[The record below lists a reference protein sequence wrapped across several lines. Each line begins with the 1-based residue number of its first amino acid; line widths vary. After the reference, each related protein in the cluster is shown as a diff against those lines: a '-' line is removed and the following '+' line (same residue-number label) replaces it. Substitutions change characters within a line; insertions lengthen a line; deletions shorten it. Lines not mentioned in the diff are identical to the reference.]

1 MGRPN
6 LLYIFTDQQRVDTL
20 RCYGNEQIE
29 TPALDSLAADG
40 FVFEN
45 AYVSQPVCS
54 PARAT
59 MLTGLWPHTA
69 GVPAC
74 NVPLRAEVPTFAEM
88 LPPEYRTAFMGK
100 WHLGDEIFPQH
111 GFETWVGSED
121 SYRRCYSAPERLDV
135 LSPYHHFLVEQGFAP
150 DAENLGQ
157 RVFSRHAE
165 ASMLEEYTKA
175 AFLGEQ
181 AAEYIRQSGDAPFAL
196 CVSYL
201 EPHPPHTGP
210 LNEYY
215 DPAALPTGPS
225 FRQPPPDDAPLIVRL
240 MAAFYSAS
248 ENYGLDLQT
257 EAGWRGLLARYWG
270 NVTLVDRSVAKI
282 LQALDESG
290 KADDTIVIFTS
301 DHGELMGDH
310 GILGKTL
317 MYEESIKVPL
327 LLRAPMLG
335 AEPQRIGGQ
344 FSHID
349 LVPTLLDLLG
359 LEAPDHLQGQS
370 RVPVLCGRDDLAA
383 NDVFVEWSGA
393 DGHPPASIGEAEPNR
408 SLVHPLRT
416 IVAADGWKLNL
427 YGQGQGELYDLN
439 ADPHELENLY
449 HQPEQRARIGELS
462 ERIRAWQE
470 QTGDEVALP

>member
-1 MGRPN
+1 M
-6 LLYIFTDQQRVDTL
+6 
-20 RCYGNEQIE
+20 
-29 TPALDSLAADG
+29 
-40 FVFEN
+40 
-45 AYVSQPVCS
+45 
-54 PARAT
+54 
-59 MLTGLWPHTA
+59 
-69 GVPAC
+69 
-74 NVPLRAEVPTFAEM
+74 
-88 LPPEYRTAFMGK
+88 
-100 WHLGDEIFPQH
+100 
-111 GFETWVGSED
+111 
-121 SYRRCYSAPERLDV
+121 
-135 LSPYHHFLVEQGFAP
+135 
-150 DAENLGQ
+150 
-157 RVFSRHAE
+157 
-165 ASMLEEYTKA
+165 
-175 AFLGEQ
+175 
-181 AAEYIRQSGDAPFAL
+181 
-196 CVSYL
+196 
-201 EPHPPHTGP
+201 
-210 LNEYY
+210 
-215 DPAALPTGPS
+215 
-225 FRQPPPDDAPLIVRL
+225 
-240 MAAFYSAS
+240 
-248 ENYGLDLQT
+248 
-257 EAGWRGLLARYWG
+257 
-270 NVTLVDRSVAKI
+270 
-282 LQALDESG
+282 
-290 KADDTIVIFTS
+290 
-301 DHGELMGDH
+301 
-310 GILGKTL
+310 
-317 MYEESIKVPL
+317 PL

>member
-1 MGRPN
+1 M
-6 LLYIFTDQQRVDTL
+6 
-20 RCYGNEQIE
+20 
-29 TPALDSLAADG
+29 
-40 FVFEN
+40 
-45 AYVSQPVCS
+45 CS

-111 GFETWVGSED
+111 GFATWVGSED
-121 SYRRCYSAPERLDV
+121 SYRRGYSAPERLDV

-165 ASMLEEYTKA
+165 ASMPEEYTKA

-181 AAEYIRQSGDAPFAL
+181 AAEYIRQRGDAPFAL

-215 DPAALPTGPS
+215 DPETLPTGPS

-349 LVPTLLDLLG
+349 LVPTLLDLLEIG
-359 LEAPDHLQGQS
+359 SAGSFAGAEPGAGAVRPRRLGGQRRVCRVERSRWPSAGLDRRSRAEPQPSASPPHHCRSRWLEAQPVWPGPRRAIRFERGPS
-370 RVPVLCGRDDLAA
+370 RVGE
-383 NDVFVEWSGA
+383 FI
-393 DGHPPASIGEAEPNR
+393 PPARAASADW
-408 SLVHPLRT
+408 RT
-416 IVAADGWKLNL
+416 
-427 YGQGQGELYDLN
+427 E
-439 ADPHELENLY
+439 
-449 HQPEQRARIGELS
+449 
-462 ERIRAWQE
+462 
-470 QTGDEVALP
+470 